1 MVDMDSLLQKLELP
15 EWSAGV
21 YQGEL
26 TFNLPDTVTL
36 EKPYQMTVVLEEIE
50 QEPSEEMNNND
61 ISTNNNNE

>member
-1 MVDMDSLLQKLELP
+1 MEC
-15 EWSAGV
+15 GV